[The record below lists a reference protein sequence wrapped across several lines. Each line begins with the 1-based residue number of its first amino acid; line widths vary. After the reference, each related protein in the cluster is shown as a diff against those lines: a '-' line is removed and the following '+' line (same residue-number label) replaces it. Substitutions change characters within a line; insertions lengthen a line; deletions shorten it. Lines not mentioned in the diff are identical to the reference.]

1 MLLLLIW
8 SSSQGIGLVSEKSNS
23 VQQEEVSFLFPQNDK
38 NVFWKYP
45 GGAQHDP
52 GEWVDSSWQ
61 SCRSNFP
68 LSAGFSSPLELSS
81 SSLKFSSSPLELSSS
96 SLKFSSSPLELSS
109 SSLKFFFLFIET
121 PHFPTG
127 FSPLPLSFTSPW
139 QRPVWDGGHQQRT
152 REIWCKYQVLQY
164 FRCLYVTI
172 ANRLQVLTFYQGDI
186 GRGFSRCILVS

>member
-81 SSLKFSSSPLELSSS
+81 SSLKF
-96 SLKFSSSPLELSS
+96 
-109 SSLKFFFLFIET
+109 FFLFIET

-172 ANRLQVLTFYQGDI
+172 VNRLQVLTFYQGDI